1 MKLALF
7 NLRED
12 ERPFV
17 DAWLK
22 EHPDVEVDLHE
33 GELQLETKHL
43 IDGKQGIVMF
53 QNRPFAKEVY
63 DYAKEQGVKVIAN
76 RMAGFDIHDIKYMRE
91 LGISMTNVP
100 RYSPNAIAEHV
111 VTTVL
116 YISRNIK
123 KILNNVE
130 KHDFTWNKNII
141 SRELRTL
148 TVGVLGTGNIG
159 RQSATLFKG
168 LGCRVIGYDLYPSDA
183 AREVLEYVDSIDELL
198 AQSDVVT
205 IHVPATKEYTHM
217 VNDEFFSKM
226 KDGAIF
232 ANAARG
238 VLVDTKAVIR
248 ALDSGKL
255 LGASLDVY
263 ENEGNYVPK
272 DFSNKEFD
280 DKVMQELIDRDD
292 IIYTPHTAFYT
303 ETAVKNLV
311 EGALN
316 AATEVISSGD
326 SPNAVKR

>member
-17 DAWLK
+17 DAWMK
-22 EHPDVEVDLHE
+22 EHPDVEIDLHE
-33 GELQLETKHL
+33 GELQAETKHL
-43 IDGKQGIVMF
+43 LDGKDGAVMF

-63 DYAKEQGVKVIAN
+63 DYGKE
-76 RMAGFDIHDIKYMRE
+76 
-91 LGISMTNVP
+91 
-100 RYSPNAIAEHV
+100 PNAIAEHV

-123 KILNNVE
+123 KILNNIE
-130 KHDFTWNKNII
+130 KHNFTWNKNII
-141 SRELRTL
+141 SKELRTQ

-159 RQSATLFKG
+159 RQTATLFKG
-168 LGCRVIGYDLYPSDA
+168 LGCKVIGYDLYPSDA
-183 AREVLEYVDSIDELL
+183 AREVLEYVDTIDELL
-198 AQSDVVT
+198 TQADIVT
-205 IHVPATKEYTHM
+205 IHVPATKEYRHM

-226 KDGAIF
+226 KDGSIF

-238 VLVDTKAVIR
+238 ILVDTKAVIR

-272 DFSNKEFD
+272 DFSNKDFD
-280 DKVMQELIDRDD
+280 DKLMQELIDRDD

-316 AATEVISSGD
+316 AAVDVITTGD
-326 SPNAVKR
+326 SPNIVNR

>member
-17 DAWLK
+17 DAWMK
-22 EHPDVEVDLHE
+22 EHPDVEIDLHE
-33 GELQLETKHL
+33 GELQAETKHL
-43 IDGKQGIVMF
+43 LDGKDGAVMF

-63 DYAKEQGVKVIAN
+63 DYGKEQGLKVIAN
-76 RMAGFDIHDIKYMRE
+76 RMAGFDIYDIKYMRE

-123 KILNNVE
+123 KILNNIE
-130 KHDFTWNKNII
+130 KHNFTWNKNII
-141 SRELRTL
+141 SKELRTQ

-159 RQSATLFKG
+159 RQTATLFKG
-168 LGCRVIGYDLYPSDA
+168 LGCKVIGYDLYPSDA
-183 AREVLEYVDSIDELL
+183 AREVLEYVDTIDELL
-198 AQSDVVT
+198 SQ
-205 IHVPATKEYTHM
+205 EYTHM

-226 KDGAIF
+226 KDGSIF

-238 VLVDTKAVIR
+238 ILVDTKAVIR

-272 DFSNKEFD
+272 DFSNKDFD
-280 DKVMQELIDRDD
+280 DKLMQELIDRDD

-316 AATEVISSGD
+316 AAVDVITTGD
-326 SPNAVKR
+326 SPNIVNR